1 MQNVLLF
8 QGCEIYRNIESEAEI
23 KNDMLAYDEFVPRT
37 SLNDNLYLNGSG
49 ITFSLCIQNSCV
61 ICDANEKTR
70 NINLSDYQNISELA
84 KAVSAI

>member
-8 QGCEIYRNIESEAEI
+8 QGNENYRNIESEAEI
-23 KNDMLAYDEFVPRT
+23 KNGMLIYDEFVPRT
-37 SLNDNLYLNGSG
+37 PLNDNLDLNCSG
-49 ITFSLCIQNSCV
+49 ISFSLCLTNTCV

-84 KAVSAI
+84 KAMSTI